1 MAPGSMAAT
10 LMSCLVEIPSQ
21 TARMRRWIPCLLF
34 LFWATA
40 WSGEDPRVQR
50 EKIWNEQISP
60 IMKASC
66 VECHGEKKMKARIRV
81 DSFEGTVQGGR
92 RPGVVWGHPEA
103 SRIYRVITRPRG
115 TEGAM
120 PPGKRDPLTE
130 EQIAKIKDWIMTGP
144 AEELPAPPPARPEAP
159 SSGPK

>member
-1 MAPGSMAAT
+1 MKFR
-10 LMSCLVEIPSQ
+10 V
-21 TARMRRWIPCLLF
+21 WFWVVLF
-34 LFWATA
+34 LGSLRAE
-40 WSGEDPRVQR
+40 EDPKGQR

-60 IMKASC
+60 IMRESC
-66 VECHGEKKMKARIRV
+66 VECHGEKRMKARVRV
-81 DSFEGTVQGGR
+81 DTFDATVKGGR

-130 EQIAKIKDWIMTGP
+130 DQIAKIKEWIMTGP
-144 AEELPAPPPARPEAP
+144 AEEVPSSSSPQPETRPPAPQ
-159 SSGPK
+159 

>member
-1 MAPGSMAAT
+1 MEAVKVACLTRHGTQGVGMRFAGWLILALAAG
-10 LMSCLVEIPSQ
+10 
-21 TARMRRWIPCLLF
+21 F
-34 LFWATA
+34 LRAE
-40 WSGEDPRVQR
+40 EDPKVLR
-50 EKIWNEQISP
+50 EKIWNEQIGP
-60 IMKASC
+60 IMKESC

-81 DSFEGTVQGGR
+81 DTMDLAVKGGR

-144 AEELPAPPPARPEAP
+144 AEEPPVVSPPASPRPSED
-159 SSGPK
+159 K